1 MNATSTPLGA
11 SIAAG
16 TTRLGS
22 TEAKVAVP
30 YGIST
35 RDGREENVHVRI
47 YKPGFVGCT
56 FLLRDLRKDKSNDVS
71 CDLVSPVATTA
82 SPARP

>member
-1 MNATSTPLGA
+1 
-11 SIAAG
+11 
-16 TTRLGS
+16 
-22 TEAKVAVP
+22 
-30 YGIST
+30 
-35 RDGREENVHVRI
+35 VRI